1 MTNPFANAPGT
12 ATATAPAQAPAQ
24 APQQFAPQPSNG
36 FGAAPVQ
43 QFADAPSTQPAPAP
57 KPAATGDP
65 FSDPSGQSGEKIADM
80 LGRLIIAKP
89 LEIIPSMITTTG
101 KEPAENVVRCNIV
114 ILDDPAQPGKFC
126 ENVLVFQTALKRDLA
141 DIFRDPAKALLLGR
155 IVRGQASGNKS
166 APYLFQKATEE
177 DRALAVQFRET
188 RPGVI

>member
-1 MTNPFANAPGT
+1 MTNPFQNAPGT
-12 ATATAPAQAPAQ
+12 ATATAPAQAP
-24 APQQFAPQPSNG
+24 QQFQAQPSNG
-36 FGAAPVQ
+36 FGAVPQQQQFNPSQ
-43 QFADAPSTQPAPAP
+43 QFADAPSTNPAPAMN
-57 KPAATGDP
+57 KDP

-89 LEIIPSMITTTG
+89 LEIIPSMTTTTG